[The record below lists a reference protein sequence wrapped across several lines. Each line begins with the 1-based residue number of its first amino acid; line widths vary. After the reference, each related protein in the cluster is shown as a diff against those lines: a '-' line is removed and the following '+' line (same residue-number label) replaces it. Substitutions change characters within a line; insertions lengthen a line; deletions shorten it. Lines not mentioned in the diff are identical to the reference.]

1 MLDWNTKGFWSGSSD
16 TSIDRQREAILVRGA
31 RTPIIESFVQFSH
44 TKVYCAGCLQ
54 L

>member
-1 MLDWNTKGFWSGSSD
+1 MLLEHKGILSGSSD

-31 RTPIIESFVQFSH
+31 RTPMDWTLREVNGQY
-44 TKVYCAGCLQ
+44 TDLE